1 MTLKTIK
8 HLRISKSTEWL
19 SYQRGIPKPL
29 RAKAKLLN
37 IPPNIVKPLKLT
49 KSAPVSDIIKAIEK
63 QNTKFEDLCRLID
76 NTNVGDITK
85 GEAYKGGIA
94 LLHERKIPQG
104 ALVNVR
110 PMEDGFMETIDEAFG
125 IHANQDH
132 PEWSKVYPT
141 ADKLPEALVS
151 AVNELLNTPKGHET
165 FHLFSDA
172 VNRYR
177 AYRNEKIK
185 TSVKSD
191 GQLKKLNRELAKDL
205 KRLYDFITFSGNQE
219 FTSDNCNVA
228 LRRYKDDLVKRH
240 KSSPATAKR
249 DLAPAAAAMRMYAD
263 EVAISVTV
271 TAKLTIKEQRANA
284 KQRPVADVETE
295 LPLIW
300 EAAHDDSYDQ
310 FFRLH
315 AFGIF
320 SGSHASELM
329 QTDVRHVHPEQ
340 GYFILGG
347 TKRTHRTRPVVI
359 VNDTH
364 KRLLTEFTEAAKDS
378 MGFASICGYRA
389 NQTESTHT
397 HVMKRQLLKATG
409 NPKLTAY
416 SLRHTGNHLGEIKG
430 ISNLPQFS
438 RMFGWRAVESSI
450 QSDYGKAGI
459 FSDTMIAEYR
469 KLTDKL
475 IEDLPDYNSPAP
487 AAASQSNII
496 NINSRS

>member
-8 HLRISKSTEWL
+8 HHRLSKITDWL
-19 SYQRGIPKPL
+19 SYQRSIPKSL

-37 IPPNIVKPLKLT
+37 IPPNIVRPLKLT
-49 KSAPVSDIIKAIEK
+49 KSAPASEITATIEK
-63 QNTKFEDLCRLID
+63 HNTTFENLCRFISA
-76 NTNVGDITK
+76 TNAGDITK
-85 GEAYKGGIA
+85 REANKGAKA
-94 LLHERKIPQG
+94 LLQERKVEQG
-104 ALVNVR
+104 RLINLD
-110 PMEDGFMETIDEAFG
+110 PSDDGFMETIDDVFG

-132 PEWSKVYPT
+132 PYWGDVYPT
-141 ADKLPEALVS
+141 EEKLPKALVS
-151 AVNELLNTPKGHET
+151 AVNQLLKTPEGHDT

-172 VNRYR
+172 VDRYKV
-177 AYRNEKIK
+177 YRNKKIT
-185 TSVKSD
+185 TSVKSE

-205 KRLYDFITFSGNQE
+205 KRLNDFITFSGNQE

-228 LRRYKDDLVKRH
+228 LRRFKDDLVKRH

-249 DLAPAAAAMRMYAD
+249 DLAPAAAAIRMFAE
-263 EVAISVTV
+263 EVALNVTV
-271 TAKLTIKEQRANA
+271 TAKLTINEQRANT

-300 EAAHDDSYDQ
+300 KAAHDESYDQ

-329 QTDVRHVHPEQ
+329 QTDVQHVHANQ
-340 GYFILGG
+340 GYFVLGG

-364 KRLLTEFTEAAKDS
+364 RQLLTEFTEAAKDS
-378 MGFASICGYRA
+378 MGFASICGFRA
-389 NQTESTHT
+389 AQTESAHT
-397 HVMKRQLLKATG
+397 NLMKRELLRATG
-409 NPKLTAY
+409 NPNLTAY

-430 ISNLPQFS
+430 ISNFPQFG
-438 RMFGWRAVESSI
+438 RMFGWRPVESHI

-459 FSDTMIAEYR
+459 FSNSMISQYR
-469 KLTDKL
+469 ELTDKL
-475 IEDLPDYNSPAP
+475 IEDLPDYSRPTPNTSKNNVV
-487 AAASQSNII
+487 SINRQS
-496 NINSRS
+496 

>member
-8 HLRISKSTEWL
+8 HLRISKSTDWL
-19 SYQRGIPKPL
+19 SYQRGIPKLL

-49 KSAPVSDIIKAIEK
+49 KSAPMSDILKAIEK
-63 QNTKFEDLCRLID
+63 QNAKFEDLCRLISA
-76 NTNVGDITK
+76 TNVGDITK
-85 GEAYKGGIA
+85 GEANKGA
-94 LLHERKIPQG
+94 KVLLQERKVEQG
-104 ALVNVR
+104 ALVNID
-110 PMEDGFMETIDEAFG
+110 PMENDFTETVDNALG

-132 PEWSKVYPT
+132 PEWSKVYPV
-141 ADKLPEALVS
+141 AEKLPEALVS
-151 AVNELLNTPKGHET
+151 AVNELLMTPKGHET

-172 VNRYR
+172 VDRYT
-177 AYRNEKIK
+177 AFRNKKI
-185 TSVKSD
+185 TTYVKSE

-205 KRLYDFITFSGNQE
+205 KRLNDFITFSGNQE

-228 LRRYKDDLVKRH
+228 LRRYKDRLVKRH

-249 DLAPAAAAMRMYAD
+249 DLAPAAAAIRMYAD
-263 EVAISVTV
+263 EVALSVTV

-284 KQRPVADVETE
+284 KQREVADVETE

-300 EAAHDDSYDQ
+300 EAAHDDSFDH

-329 QTDVRHVHPEQ
+329 QTDVTHVHADQ
-340 GYFILGG
+340 GYFVLGG
-347 TKRTHRTRPVVI
+347 TKRDHRTRPVVI

-364 KRLLTEFTEAAKDS
+364 KQLLTEFTEAAKDS

-397 HVMKRQLLKATG
+397 NVMKRQLLKATG

-416 SLRHTGNHLGEIKG
+416 SLRHTGNHLGDIKG

-438 RMFGWRAVESSI
+438 RMFGWSAVESHI

-459 FSDTMIAEYR
+459 FSNTMIAEYR

-475 IEDLPDYNSPAP
+475 IEDLPEYNSPAP

>member
-8 HLRISKSTEWL
+8 HLRISKSTDWL
-19 SYQRGIPKPL
+19 SYQRGIPKLL

-49 KSAPVSDIIKAIEK
+49 KSAPMSDILKAIEK
-63 QNTKFEDLCRLID
+63 QNAKFEDLCRLISA
-76 NTNVGDITK
+76 TNVGDITK
-85 GEAYKGGIA
+85 GEANKGA
-94 LLHERKIPQG
+94 KVLLQERKVEQG
-104 ALVNVR
+104 ALVNID
-110 PMEDGFMETIDEAFG
+110 PMEDDFTETVDNALG

-132 PEWSKVYPT
+132 PEWSKVYPV
-141 ADKLPEALVS
+141 AEKLPEALVS
-151 AVNELLNTPKGHET
+151 AVNELLMTPKGHET

-172 VNRYR
+172 VDRYT
-177 AYRNEKIK
+177 AFRNKKI
-185 TSVKSD
+185 TTYVKSE

-205 KRLYDFITFSGNQE
+205 KRLNDFITFSGNQE

-228 LRRYKDDLVKRH
+228 LRRYKDRLVKRH

-249 DLAPAAAAMRMYAD
+249 DLAPAAAAIRMYAD
-263 EVAISVTV
+263 EVALSVTV

-284 KQRPVADVETE
+284 KQREVADVETE

-300 EAAHDDSYDQ
+300 EAAHDDSFDH

-329 QTDVRHVHPEQ
+329 QTDVTHVHADQ
-340 GYFILGG
+340 GYFVLGG
-347 TKRTHRTRPVVI
+347 TKRDHRTRPVVI

-364 KRLLTEFTEAAKDS
+364 KQLLTEFTEAAKDS

-397 HVMKRQLLKATG
+397 NVMKRQLLKATG

-416 SLRHTGNHLGEIKG
+416 SLRHTGNHLGDIKG

-438 RMFGWRAVESSI
+438 RMFGWSAVESHI

-459 FSDTMIAEYR
+459 FSNTMIAEYR

-475 IEDLPDYNSPAP
+475 IEDLPEYNSPAP

>member
-8 HLRISKSTEWL
+8 HLRISKSTDWL
-19 SYQRGIPKPL
+19 SYQRGIPKLL

-49 KSAPVSDIIKAIEK
+49 KSAPMSDILKAIEK
-63 QNTKFEDLCRLID
+63 QNAKFEDLCRLISA
-76 NTNVGDITK
+76 TNVGDITK
-85 GEAYKGGIA
+85 GEANKGA
-94 LLHERKIPQG
+94 KVLLQERKVEQG
-104 ALVNVR
+104 ALVNID
-110 PMEDGFMETIDEAFG
+110 PMEDDFTETVDNALG

-132 PEWSKVYPT
+132 PEWSKVYPV
-141 ADKLPEALVS
+141 AEKLPQALVS
-151 AVNELLNTPKGHET
+151 AVNELLMTPKGHET

-172 VNRYR
+172 VDRYT
-177 AYRNEKIK
+177 AFRNKKI
-185 TSVKSD
+185 TTYVKSE

-205 KRLYDFITFSGNQE
+205 KRLNDFTIFSGNQE

-228 LRRYKDDLVKRH
+228 LRRYKDRLVKRH

-249 DLAPAAAAMRMYAD
+249 DLAPAAAAIRMYAD
-263 EVAISVTV
+263 EVALSVTV

-284 KQRPVADVETE
+284 KQREVADVETE

-300 EAAHDDSYDQ
+300 EAAHDDSFDH

-329 QTDVRHVHPEQ
+329 QTDVTHVHADQ
-340 GYFILGG
+340 GYFVLGG
-347 TKRTHRTRPVVI
+347 TKRDHRTRPVVI

-364 KRLLTEFTEAAKDS
+364 KQLLTEFTEAAKDS

-397 HVMKRQLLKATG
+397 NVMKRQLLKATG

-416 SLRHTGNHLGEIKG
+416 SLRHTGNHLGDIKG

-438 RMFGWRAVESSI
+438 RMFGWSAVESHI

-459 FSDTMIAEYR
+459 FSNTMIAEYR

-475 IEDLPDYNSPAP
+475 IEDLPEYNSPAP

>member
-8 HLRISKSTEWL
+8 HLRISKSTDWL

-49 KSAPVSDIIKAIEK
+49 KSAPMADILKAIEK
-63 QNTKFEDLCRLID
+63 QNVKFEDLCRLISA
-76 NTNVGDITK
+76 TNVGDITK
-85 GEAYKGGIA
+85 GEANKGA
-94 LLHERKIPQG
+94 KVLLQERKVEQG
-104 ALVNVR
+104 ALVNVN
-110 PMEDGFMETIDEAFG
+110 PMEDGFMETIDDAFG

-132 PEWSKVYPT
+132 PEWSKVYPAT
-141 ADKLPEALVS
+141 EKLPEALVS
-151 AVNELLNTPKGHET
+151 AVNELLKTPKGHEN

-172 VNRYR
+172 VNRYT
-177 AYRNEKIK
+177 AYRNKK
-185 TSVKSD
+185 VTTSVKSE

-205 KRLYDFITFSGNQE
+205 KRLNDFITFSGNQE

-228 LRRYKDDLVKRH
+228 LRRYKDRLVEHH

-249 DLAPAAAAMRMYAD
+249 DLAPAAAAIRMYAD

-284 KQRPVADVETE
+284 KQREVADVETE

-300 EAAHDDSYDQ
+300 EAAHDDSFDH

-340 GYFILGG
+340 GYFVLGG
-347 TKRTHRTRPVVI
+347 TKRNHRTRPVVI

-364 KRLLTEFTEAAKDS
+364 KQLLTEFAEAAKDS
-378 MGFASICGYRA
+378 MGFASICGFRA

-397 HVMKRQLLKATG
+397 HVMKRELLRVTG

-416 SLRHTGNHLGEIKG
+416 SLRHTGNHLGNIKG
-430 ISNLPQFS
+430 ISSLPQFG
-438 RMFGWRAVESSI
+438 RMFGWNPVESQI
-450 QSDYGKAGI
+450 QNNYAKKGI
-459 FSDTMIAEYR
+459 FANAMIAEYR

-487 AAASQSNII
+487 TESQANVISI
-496 NINSRS
+496 SRRS

>member
-8 HLRISKSTEWL
+8 HLRISKSTDWL

-49 KSAPVSDIIKAIEK
+49 KSAPMADILKAIEK
-63 QNTKFEDLCRLID
+63 QNVKFEDLCRLISA
-76 NTNVGDITK
+76 TNVGDITK
-85 GEAYKGGIA
+85 GEANKGA
-94 LLHERKIPQG
+94 KVLLQERKVEQG
-104 ALVNVR
+104 ALVNVN
-110 PMEDGFMETIDEAFG
+110 PMEDGFMETIDDAFG

-132 PEWSKVYPT
+132 PEWSKVYPAT
-141 ADKLPEALVS
+141 EKLPEALVS
-151 AVNELLNTPKGHET
+151 AVNELLKTPKGHEN

-172 VNRYR
+172 VNRYT
-177 AYRNEKIK
+177 AYRNKK
-185 TSVKSD
+185 VTTSVKSE

-205 KRLYDFITFSGNQE
+205 KRLNDFITFSGNQE

-228 LRRYKDDLVKRH
+228 LRRYKDHLVERH

-249 DLAPAAAAMRMYAD
+249 DLAPAAAAIRMYAD

-284 KQRPVADVETE
+284 KQREVADVETE

-300 EAAHDDSYDQ
+300 EAAHDDSFDH

-340 GYFILGG
+340 GYFVLGG
-347 TKRTHRTRPVVI
+347 TKRNHRTRPVVI

-364 KRLLTEFTEAAKDS
+364 KQLLTEFAEAAKDS
-378 MGFASICGYRA
+378 MGFASICGFRA

-397 HVMKRQLLKATG
+397 HVMKRELLRVTG

-416 SLRHTGNHLGEIKG
+416 SLRHTGNHLGNIKG
-430 ISNLPQFS
+430 ISSLPQFG
-438 RMFGWRAVESSI
+438 RMFGWNPVESQI
-450 QSDYGKAGI
+450 QNNYAKKGI
-459 FSDTMIAEYR
+459 FANAMIAEYR

-487 AAASQSNII
+487 TESQANVISI
-496 NINSRS
+496 NRRG